1 METHLTPHPAE
12 IDDSIVYAQVSKEKL
27 IESVSRLT
35 NACEQGILNPLELL
49 TKLRFGEKV
58 IKQTI
63 ENIMPLAV
71 DEATKHNK
79 GDVVYN
85 HEITVQEAGTKYDY
99 SKCNHPEYNIL
110 VNQKNHIS
118 DQMKDLEAILKANK
132 TSWEHVDTST
142 GETFTIYPP
151 TKTSTTTVIC
161 KIK

>member
-1 METHLTPHPAE
+1 MQNNMQTIDEAVYGLDITKVNDAIQHLTKGVE
-12 IDDSIVYAQVSKEKL
+12 DGL
-27 IESVSRLT
+27 I
-35 NACEQGILNPLELL
+35 NPLELL
-49 TKLRFGEKV
+49 TKIRATEKV
-58 IKQTI
+58 LDGVLT
-63 ENIMPLAV
+63 NIRDLMV
-71 DEATKHNK
+71 TEALKYGKDPIIINGVEMK
-79 GDVVYN
+79 VA
-85 HEITVQEAGTKYDY
+85 EAGTKYDY

-118 DQMKDLEAILKANK
+118 DKMRDIEAILKANK

>member
-1 METHLTPHPAE
+1 MQNNMQTIDEAVYGLDITKVNDAIQHLTKGVE
-12 IDDSIVYAQVSKEKL
+12 DGL
-27 IESVSRLT
+27 I
-35 NACEQGILNPLELL
+35 NPLELL
-49 TKLRFGEKV
+49 TKIRATEKV
-58 IKQTI
+58 LDGVLT
-63 ENIMPLAV
+63 NIRDLMV
-71 DEATKHNK
+71 TEALKYGKDPIIVNGVEMK
-79 GDVVYN
+79 
-85 HEITVQEAGTKYDY
+85 VQEAGTKYDY

>member
-1 METHLTPHPAE
+1 MQNNLQTIDEAVYGLDITKVNDAIQHLTKGVE
-12 IDDSIVYAQVSKEKL
+12 DGL
-27 IESVSRLT
+27 I
-35 NACEQGILNPLELL
+35 NPLELL
-49 TKLRFGEKV
+49 TKIRATEKV
-58 IKQTI
+58 LDGVLT
-63 ENIMPLAV
+63 NIRDLMV
-71 DEATKHNK
+71 TEALKYGKDPIIVNGVEMK
-79 GDVVYN
+79 
-85 HEITVQEAGTKYDY
+85 VQEAGTKYDY

>member
-1 METHLTPHPAE
+1 MQNNMQTIDEAVYGLDITKVNDAIQHLTKGVE
-12 IDDSIVYAQVSKEKL
+12 DGL
-27 IESVSRLT
+27 I
-35 NACEQGILNPLELL
+35 NPLELL
-49 TKLRFGEKV
+49 TKIRATEKV
-58 IKQTI
+58 LDGVLT
-63 ENIMPLAV
+63 NIRDLMV
-71 DEATKHNK
+71 TEALKYGKDPIIVNGVEMK
-79 GDVVYN
+79 
-85 HEITVQEAGTKYDY
+85 VQEAGTKYDY

-118 DQMKDLEAILKANK
+118 DKMKDLEAILKANK